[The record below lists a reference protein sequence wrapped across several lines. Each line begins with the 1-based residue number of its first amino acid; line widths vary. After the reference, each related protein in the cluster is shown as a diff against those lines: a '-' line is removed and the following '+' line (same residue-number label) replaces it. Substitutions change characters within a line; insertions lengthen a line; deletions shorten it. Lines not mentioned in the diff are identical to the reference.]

1 MDKYNIKIY
10 DTRMKELARLEN
22 AYDIGYELK
31 LNELWTCEFKLPRDD
46 KKAKHCQPFNYVE
59 LFDGEDRVDLFRI
72 LPSELTA
79 EATAYTVYH
88 CEHVLATLIDDVLFK
103 YHQIG
108 NVGVYTPRVLR
119 YVLDRQSTKRWQ
131 LVECDFKRQF
141 EYKWE
146 NENLLAA
153 LFSVPKC
160 FNEQY
165 RWTWD
170 TRTYPWTLNLKKLDE
185 GYKADI
191 QYRKNMQN
199 IVKTVD
205 PTKIVTRLY
214 ALGYG
219 EGDNQLDIKSINN
232 GLPYLEKNVGKYGL
246 KQSILVDRR
255 FESPETL
262 KEYARSVLDGLSEP
276 YISYKVKAVDL
287 SIKDSK
293 KYAKFMPGDHV
304 LIRDVEDGINLKIPI
319 MTVKKADIKGN
330 PFDIEIEIANKSQ
343 DITGSIS
350 EIMERARINDTYSQG
365 ATNLMQMAFVDNC
378 DPKYPATL
386 RFYVPEEMAR
396 INKLILNY
404 TIENFR
410 AYSKATK
417 GGGADVKTTE
427 YGGSTYTTTDS
438 GGGDYTSTESGGG
451 GYTTTSSGGGVY
463 TTTHGEGLV
472 EGIITKVYVRNS
484 SGIDYSQFV
493 EFYQT
498 RHHEHLIQV
507 EDHNHGVSIP
517 EHWHGVRID
526 SHRHSLSIDS
536 HRHSFVLPDHA
547 HEIDYGLYEGRKANK
562 CYLRVD
568 GKVVYNYDKEV
579 NLVPYL
585 AKDDGGR
592 IQRGSWHTVEIIPDT
607 LTRINASLFIQLF
620 TNSRGGGDF

>member
-10 DTRMKELARLEN
+10 DTSMKELARLEN

-46 KKAKHCQPFNYVE
+46 KKAKYCQPFNYVE
-59 LFDGEDRVDLFRI
+59 LFDGKDRVELFRI

-108 NVGVYTPRVLR
+108 NVGVYTPQVLR
-119 YVLDRQSTKRWQ
+119 YILDKQSTKRWQ

-153 LFSVPKC
+153 LLSVPKC

-165 RWTWD
+165 KWTWD
-170 TRTYPWTLNLKKLDE
+170 TRTYPWTLSLKRLDE
-185 GYKADI
+185 SYKADI

-293 KYAKFMPGDHV
+293 KYAKFMPGDCV

-319 MTVKKADIKGN
+319 MSVKKSDIKGN

-365 ATNLMQMAFVDNC
+365 ATNLMQMAFVDNA
-378 DPKYPATL
+378 DNKYPATI
-386 RFYVPEEMAR
+386 RFYVPQEMAR

-404 TIENFR
+404 TLEPFR

-417 GGGADVKTTE
+417 GGGADVMTTE
-427 YGGSTYTTTDS
+427 SGGGDWTATES
-438 GGGDYTSTESGGG
+438 GGGDYTSTEADGG
-451 GYTTTSSGGGVY
+451 TF
-463 TTTHGEGLV
+463 TTTHEATNVRMLKNRYWTGKGD
-472 EGIITKVYVRNS
+472 YVDVN
-484 SGIDYSQFV
+484 QVNF
-493 EFYQT
+493 
-498 RHHEHLIQV
+498 HEHTIDIK
-507 EDHNHGVSIP
+507 EHKHNVAIEPHTHSVNIK
-517 EHWHGVRID
+517 
-526 SHRHSLSIDS
+526 SHK
-536 HRHSFVLPDHA
+536 HSFVLPDHN
-547 HEIDYGLYEGRKANK
+547 HEILYGMYEGGSAKD
-562 CYLRVD
+562 CYLKVD
-568 GKVVYNYDKEV
+568 GQTVYKTDKEV
-579 NLVPYL
+579 NLIPYL
-585 AKDDGGR
+585 SKDDGGR
-592 IQRGSWHTVEIIPDT
+592 IQRGTWHTVEIVPDK

>member
-10 DTRMKELARLEN
+10 DTSIKELARLEN

-46 KKAKHCQPFNYVE
+46 KKAKYCQPFNYVE
-59 LFDGEDRVDLFRI
+59 LFDGKDRVELFRI

-108 NVGVYTPRVLR
+108 NVGVYTPQVLR
-119 YVLDRQSTKRWQ
+119 YILDKQSIKRWQ

-170 TRTYPWTLNLKKLDE
+170 TRIYPWTISLKRLDE
-185 GYKADI
+185 NYKADI

-199 IVKTVD
+199 ITKTVD

-262 KEYARSVLDGLSEP
+262 KEYARSVLDRLSEP
-276 YISYKVKAVDL
+276 YISYKIKAVDL

-293 KYAKFMPGDHV
+293 KYAKFMPGDYV

-319 MTVKKADIKGN
+319 VSVKKSDIKGN

-365 ATNLMQMAFVDNC
+365 ATNLMQMAFVDNA
-378 DPKYPATL
+378 DERYPATI
-386 RFYVPEEMAR
+386 RFYVPQEMAR

-404 TIENFR
+404 TLEPFR

-417 GGGADVKTTE
+417 GGGADVMTTE
-427 YGGSTYTTTDS
+427 SGGGDWTATES
-438 GGGDYTSTESGGG
+438 GGGDYTSTDSDGGDF
-451 GYTTTSSGGGVY
+451 TTSHEATNVRM
-463 TTTHGEGLV
+463 
-472 EGIITKVYVRNS
+472 ITNRYWTGKGDYVDVN
-484 SGIDYSQFV
+484 QVNF
-493 EFYQT
+493 
-498 RHHEHLIQV
+498 HEHNIDIR
-507 EDHNHGVSIP
+507 DHRHNVT
-517 EHWHGVRID
+517 ID
-526 SHRHSLSIDS
+526 SHTHNVSIKS
-536 HRHSFVLPDHA
+536 HKHDFVLPDHD
-547 HEIDYGLYEGRKANK
+547 HEILYGMYEGGSAKD
-562 CYLRVD
+562 CYLKVD
-568 GKVVYNYDKEV
+568 GQTVYKTDKEV
-579 NLVPYL
+579 NLIPYL
-585 AKDDGGR
+585 SKDDGGR
-592 IQRGSWHTVEIIPDT
+592 IQRGTWHTVEIVPDK

>member
-10 DTRMKELARLEN
+10 DTSMKELARLEN

-46 KKAKHCQPFNYVE
+46 KKAKYCQPFNYVE
-59 LFDGEDRVDLFRI
+59 LFDGKDRVELFRI
-72 LPSELTA
+72 LPSELTT
-79 EATAYTVYH
+79 EDTAFIVYQ

-108 NVGVYTPRVLR
+108 NVGVHTPQVLR
-119 YVLDRQSTKRWQ
+119 YVLDKQSTKRWQ

-170 TRTYPWTLNLKKLDE
+170 TRIYPWTISLKRLDE
-185 GYKADI
+185 NYKADI

-199 IVKTVD
+199 ITKTVD

-293 KYAKFMPGDHV
+293 KYAKFMPGDYV

-319 MTVKKADIKGN
+319 MTVKKSDIRGN

-365 ATNLMQMAFVDNC
+365 ATNLMQMAFVDNA
-378 DPKYPATL
+378 DERYPATI
-386 RFYVPEEMAR
+386 RFYVPQEMAR

-404 TIENFR
+404 TLEPFR

-427 YGGSTYTTTDS
+427 SGGGDWTSTES
-438 GGGDYTSTESGGG
+438 GGGDYTSTDSDGG
-451 GYTTTSSGGGVY
+451 TF
-463 TTTHGEGLV
+463 TTTHEATNVRMLKNKYWTGKGDY
-472 EGIITKVYVRNS
+472 VYVN
-484 SGIDYSQFV
+484 QVNF
-493 EFYQT
+493 
-498 RHHEHLIQV
+498 HEHNIDIR
-507 EDHNHGVSIP
+507 DHRHNVT
-517 EHWHGVRID
+517 ID
-526 SHRHSLSIDS
+526 SHTHSVSIKS
-536 HRHSFVLPDHA
+536 HKHDFVLPNHD
-547 HEIDYGLYEGRKANK
+547 HEILYGMYEGRSAKD
-562 CYLRVD
+562 CYLKVD
-568 GKVVYNYDKEV
+568 GQTVYKTDKEV
-579 NLVPYL
+579 NLIPYL
-585 AKDDGGR
+585 SKDDGGR
-592 IQRGSWHTVEIIPDT
+592 IQRGTWHTVEIVPDK

>member
-10 DTRMKELARLEN
+10 DTSMKELARLEN

-46 KKAKHCQPFNYVE
+46 KKAKYCQPFNYVE
-59 LFDGEDRVDLFRI
+59 LFDGKDRVDLFRI

-108 NVGVYTPRVLR
+108 NVGVYTPQVLR
-119 YVLDRQSTKRWQ
+119 YILDKQSTKRWQ

-153 LFSVPKC
+153 LLSVPKC

-165 RWTWD
+165 KWTWD
-170 TRTYPWTLNLKKLDE
+170 TRTYPWTLSLKRLDE
-185 GYKADI
+185 SYKADI

-293 KYAKFMPGDHV
+293 KYAKFMPGDYV

-319 MTVKKADIKGN
+319 MTVKKSDIKGN

-365 ATNLMQMAFVDNC
+365 ATNLMQMAFVDNA
-378 DPKYPATL
+378 DNKYPATI
-386 RFYVPEEMAR
+386 RFYVPQEMAR

-404 TIENFR
+404 TLEPFR

-427 YGGSTYTTTDS
+427 SGGGDWTATES
-438 GGGDYTSTESGGG
+438 GGGDYTSTEADGG
-451 GYTTTSSGGGVY
+451 TF
-463 TTTHGEGLV
+463 TTTHEATNVRMLKNRYWTGKGD
-472 EGIITKVYVRNS
+472 YVDVN
-484 SGIDYSQFV
+484 QVNF
-493 EFYQT
+493 
-498 RHHEHLIQV
+498 HEHTIDIK
-507 EDHNHGVSIP
+507 EHKHNVAIEPHTHSVNIK
-517 EHWHGVRID
+517 
-526 SHRHSLSIDS
+526 SHK
-536 HRHSFVLPDHA
+536 HSFVLPDHN
-547 HEIDYGLYEGRKANK
+547 HEILYGMYEGGSAKD
-562 CYLRVD
+562 CYLKVD
-568 GKVVYNYDKEV
+568 GQTVYKTDKEV
-579 NLVPYL
+579 NLIPYL
-585 AKDDGGR
+585 SKDDGGR
-592 IQRGSWHTVEIIPDT
+592 IQRGTWHTVEIVPDK

>member
-10 DTRMKELARLEN
+10 GTGMKELARLEN

-59 LFDGEDRVDLFRI
+59 LFDGKDRVDLFRI

-108 NVGVYTPRVLR
+108 NVGVYTPQVLR
-119 YVLDRQSTKRWQ
+119 YILDKQSTKRWQ

-160 FNEQY
+160 FKEKY
-165 RWTWD
+165 KWTWD
-170 TRTYPWTLNLKKLDE
+170 TRTYPWTLSLKRLDE

-293 KYAKFMPGDHV
+293 KYAKFMPGDYV

-319 MTVKKADIKGN
+319 VSVKKSDIKGN

-365 ATNLMQMAFVDNC
+365 ATNLMQMAFVDNA
-378 DPKYPATL
+378 DNKYPATI
-386 RFYVPEEMAR
+386 RFYVPQEMAR

-404 TIENFR
+404 TLEPFR

-427 YGGSTYTTTDS
+427 SGGGDWTATES
-438 GGGDYTSTESGGG
+438 GGGDYTSTEADGG
-451 GYTTTSSGGGVY
+451 TF
-463 TTTHGEGLV
+463 TTTHEATNVRMLKNRYWTGKGD
-472 EGIITKVYVRNS
+472 YVDVN
-484 SGIDYSQFV
+484 QVNF
-493 EFYQT
+493 
-498 RHHEHLIQV
+498 HEHTIDIK
-507 EDHNHGVSIP
+507 EHKHNVAIEPHTHSVNIK
-517 EHWHGVRID
+517 
-526 SHRHSLSIDS
+526 SHK
-536 HRHSFVLPDHA
+536 HSFVLPDHN
-547 HEIDYGLYEGRKANK
+547 HEILYGMYEGGSAKD
-562 CYLRVD
+562 CYLKID
-568 GKVVYNYDKEV
+568 GQTVYKTDKEV
-579 NLVPYL
+579 NLIPYL
-585 AKDDGGR
+585 SKDDGGK
-592 IQRGSWHTVEIIPDT
+592 IQRGTWHTVEIVPDK

>member
-10 DTRMKELARLEN
+10 DTSMKELARLEN
-22 AYDIGYELK
+22 AYAIGYELK

-46 KKAKHCQPFNYVE
+46 KKAKYCQPFNYVE
-59 LFDGEDRVDLFRI
+59 LFDGKDRVDLFRI

-108 NVGVYTPRVLR
+108 NVGVYTPQVLR
-119 YVLDRQSTKRWQ
+119 YILDKQSIKRWQ

-165 RWTWD
+165 KWTWD
-170 TRTYPWTLNLKKLDE
+170 TRTYPWTLSLKRLDE
-185 GYKADI
+185 SYKADI

-293 KYAKFMPGDHV
+293 KYAKFMPGDYV

-319 MTVKKADIKGN
+319 MTVKKSDIKGN

-365 ATNLMQMAFVDNC
+365 ATNLMQMAFVDNA
-378 DPKYPATL
+378 DNKYPATI
-386 RFYVPEEMAR
+386 RFYVPQEMAR

-404 TIENFR
+404 TLEPFR

-417 GGGADVKTTE
+417 GGGADVMTTE
-427 YGGSTYTTTDS
+427 SGGGDWTATES
-438 GGGDYTSTESGGG
+438 GGGDYTSTEADGG
-451 GYTTTSSGGGVY
+451 TF
-463 TTTHGEGLV
+463 TTTHEATNVRMLKNRYWTGKGD
-472 EGIITKVYVRNS
+472 YVDVN
-484 SGIDYSQFV
+484 QVNF
-493 EFYQT
+493 
-498 RHHEHLIQV
+498 HEHTIDIK
-507 EDHNHGVSIP
+507 EHKHNVAIEPHTHSVNIK
-517 EHWHGVRID
+517 
-526 SHRHSLSIDS
+526 SHK
-536 HRHSFVLPDHA
+536 HSFVLPDHN
-547 HEIDYGLYEGRKANK
+547 HEILYGMYEGGSAKD
-562 CYLRVD
+562 CYLKVD
-568 GKVVYNYDKEV
+568 GQTVYKTDKEV
-579 NLVPYL
+579 NLIPYL
-585 AKDDGGR
+585 SKDDGGK
-592 IQRGSWHTVEIIPDT
+592 IQRGTWHTVEIVPNK

>member
-10 DTRMKELARLEN
+10 DTSMKELARLEN

-46 KKAKHCQPFNYVE
+46 KKAKYCQPFNYVE
-59 LFDGEDRVDLFRI
+59 LFDGKDRVDLFRI

-108 NVGVYTPRVLR
+108 NVGVYTPQVLR
-119 YVLDRQSTKRWQ
+119 YILDKQSTKRWQ

-153 LFSVPKC
+153 LLSVPKC

-165 RWTWD
+165 KWTWD
-170 TRTYPWTLNLKKLDE
+170 TRTYPWTLSLKRLDE

-191 QYRKNMQN
+191 QYRKNMQD

-293 KYAKFMPGDHV
+293 KYAKFMPGDYV
-304 LIRDVEDGINLKIPI
+304 LIRDVEDGINLNIPI
-319 MTVKKADIKGN
+319 MSVKKSDIKGN

-350 EIMERARINDTYSQG
+350 EIIERARINDTYSQG
-365 ATNLMQMAFVDNC
+365 ATNLMQMAFVDNA
-378 DPKYPATL
+378 DERYPATI
-386 RFYVPEEMAR
+386 RFYVPQEMAR

-404 TIENFR
+404 TLEPFR

-427 YGGSTYTTTDS
+427 SGGGDWTATES
-438 GGGDYTSTESGGG
+438 GGGDYTSTEADGG
-451 GYTTTSSGGGVY
+451 TF
-463 TTTHGEGLV
+463 TTTHEATNVRMLKNRYWTGKGD
-472 EGIITKVYVRNS
+472 YVDVN
-484 SGIDYSQFV
+484 QVNF
-493 EFYQT
+493 
-498 RHHEHLIQV
+498 HEHTIDIK
-507 EDHNHGVSIP
+507 EHKHNVAIEPHTHSVNIK
-517 EHWHGVRID
+517 
-526 SHRHSLSIDS
+526 SHK
-536 HRHSFVLPDHA
+536 HSFVLPDHN
-547 HEIDYGLYEGRKANK
+547 HEILYGMYEGGSAKD
-562 CYLRVD
+562 CYLKVD
-568 GKVVYNYDKEV
+568 GQTVYKTDKEV
-579 NLVPYL
+579 NLIPYL
-585 AKDDGGR
+585 SKDDGGR
-592 IQRGSWHTVEIIPDT
+592 IQRGTWHTVEIVPDK